1 MFGVPSA
8 IKIDNSYREE
18 AKSESTNKPY
28 FLSDPANKKKTFMAV
43 WRTEMSLNSILK
55 NYKSRN

>member
-18 AKSESTNKPY
+18 AKSESTKPY
-28 FLSDPANKKKTFMAV
+28 FSPDPANKKKTFMAA
-43 WRTEMSLNSILK
+43 WRTEISLNSISK
-55 NYKSRN
+55 NYKNRN